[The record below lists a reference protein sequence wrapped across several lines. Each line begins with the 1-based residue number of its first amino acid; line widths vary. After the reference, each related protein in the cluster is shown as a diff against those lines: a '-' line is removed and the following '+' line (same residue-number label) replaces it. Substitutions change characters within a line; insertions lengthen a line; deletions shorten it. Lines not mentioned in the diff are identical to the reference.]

1 MRRLHANLAR
11 RTCAQVLANPAAF
24 DVAVTTYDMMH
35 SADLGR
41 ALCRTIH
48 WRYLVL
54 DEGHKIKNEHT
65 LVSQSMRHTRRARS
79 LPLCFGILLC
89 RPGEQLAGS
98 ASLPAVDLFIAG
110 LLPMTVSRC
119 CFGPEVAGSM
129 RGERWQVPA

>member
-1 MRRLHANLAR
+1 MPTWRAGA
-11 RTCAQVLANPAAF
+11 CAQVLANPAAF

-65 LVSQSMRHTRRARS
+65 LVSQSMRHTRRVRMRPPHSLLISALDTGS
-79 LPLCFGILLC
+79 CAAPMSGLQAPAASLLSSFSAALPL
-89 RPGEQLAGS
+89 
-98 ASLPAVDLFIAG
+98 
-110 LLPMTVSRC
+110 T
-119 CFGPEVAGSM
+119 
-129 RGERWQVPA
+129 